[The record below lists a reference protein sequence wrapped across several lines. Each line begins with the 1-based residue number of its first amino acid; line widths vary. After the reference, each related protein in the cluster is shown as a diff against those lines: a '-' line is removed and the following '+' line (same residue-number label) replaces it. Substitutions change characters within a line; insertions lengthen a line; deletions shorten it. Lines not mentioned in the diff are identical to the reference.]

1 MILIIKRSFAYF
13 SLNTLAFLILI
24 LVTQNSSY
32 KSKVNFYFNQTIDLP
47 NSFIMSTSFIAGSL
61 LGCFITMS
69 NPIKRES

>member
-13 SLNTLAFLILI
+13 SLNIFVFLILI

-32 KSKVNFYFNQTIDLP
+32 KSKVDFYFNQTIDLP

-61 LGCFITMS
+61 LGCFITMA

>member
-47 NSFIMSTSFIAGSL
+47 NSFIMSSSFITGSL
-61 LGCFITMS
+61 LGCFITMA

>member
-13 SLNTLAFLILI
+13 SLNIFAFLILI

-32 KSKVNFYFNQTIDLP
+32 KSKVDFYFNQTIDLP

-61 LGCFITMS
+61 LGCFITMT